1 MKLYVVSENKDVI
14 TRWKQ
19 MLPGHDIQVLSCHE
33 LSEGNLKLEALC
45 GFVHLS
51 SVSEEC
57 VDNISSLYR
66 QVNWIGFADYPLD
79 EEGLAILQK
88 GFKGYINTY
97 VTTSLCKEVLTVVKR
112 NDIWAG
118 PSITQKLLKQFLNQ
132 DLSSIPSVV
141 ESEPKDQD
149 FSGYSLTSREEDVL
163 KVLLT
168 GASNKEIAR
177 ELEITE
183 RTVKAHVTSILHK
196 TDTKDRLTLI
206 IKLNKQAA

>member
-1 MKLYVVSENKDVI
+1 MKLYVVSENEEVI
-14 TRWKQ
+14 KRWQQ
-19 MLPGHDIQVLSCHE
+19 MLPGHDIQVLNCSF
-33 LSEGNLKLEALC
+33 LAKGDLTLDATC
-45 GFVHLS
+45 GLVHLS
-51 SVSEEC
+51 SISEDC
-57 VDNISSLYR
+57 INTLASMYS
-66 QVNWIGFADYPLD
+66 QVNWVGFADYPLD
-79 EEGLAILQK
+79 EEGLDILQK

-97 VTTSLCKEVLTVVKR
+97 VTTSLFKELLNVVGR

-118 PSITQKLLKQFLNQ
+118 PSITQKLLKQFLSQ
-132 DLSSIPSVV
+132 APQSISDTV
-141 ESEPKDQD
+141 ESKSETQD
-149 FSGYSLTSREEDVL
+149 FSDYSLTGREEDVL

-196 TDTKDRLTLI
+196 TNTKDRLTLI